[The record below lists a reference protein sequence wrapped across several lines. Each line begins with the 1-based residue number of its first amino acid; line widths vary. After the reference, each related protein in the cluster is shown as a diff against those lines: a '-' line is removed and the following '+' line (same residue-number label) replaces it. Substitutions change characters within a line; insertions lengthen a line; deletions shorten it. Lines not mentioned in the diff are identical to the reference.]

1 MANRFFVCG
10 CFSRSRVIASLFF
23 QRKSFFLLFFSI
35 FRVII
40 SLLMCAERFSRVW
53 KWIWKSKVIEIF
65 FFFFFWKSKKL
76 RSLCECRCR
85 TDICEQDSQTF
96 GGGADH
102 GTRHDPLCPRIA
114 SGKRR
119 ENSGR
124 CHQEEG
130 WMLCCVSCV
139 VGILSGDL
147 SVYHFFVD

>member
-1 MANRFFVCG
+1 M
-10 CFSRSRVIASLFF
+10 
-23 QRKSFFLLFFSI
+23 
-35 FRVII
+35 
-40 SLLMCAERFSRVW
+40 
-53 KWIWKSKVIEIF
+53 KVIEKFVLF
-65 FFFFFWKSKKL
+65 FFFLKIQKKL
-76 RSLCECRCR
+76 RSFCECRCR

-139 VGILSGDL
+139 VGVLCGDLSFYHFFVTVGDLCCVSCVVGSLSGDL
-147 SVYHFFVD
+147 SFYHFFVD